1 MEVKSYC
8 SSCTQTGVPQGFQLF
23 CHFRGQSL
31 KITSSIFFITYPKQL
46 YKKRSGFLTKEKT
59 EVISTNQQPE
69 TDKYR
74 IPKKSHKTSG

>member
-23 CHFRGQSL
+23 CHFRGQGL

-46 YKKRSGFLTKEKT
+46 RKKKWGVLIKESKEKT
-59 EVISTNQQPE
+59 EVSSTSQQPE

-74 IPKKSHKTSG
+74 IQKES